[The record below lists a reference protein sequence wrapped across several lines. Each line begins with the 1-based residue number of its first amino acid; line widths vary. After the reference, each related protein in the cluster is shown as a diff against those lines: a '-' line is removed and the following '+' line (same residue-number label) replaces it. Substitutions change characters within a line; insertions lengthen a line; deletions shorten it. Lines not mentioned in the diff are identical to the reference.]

1 MKYKNKALTAQ
12 KNELDHGEMEK
23 DLLNLKKIMRHRN
36 ANMNEIDRQRNA
48 KQYLTKLS
56 MEAHDKEEKR

>member
-1 MKYKNKALTAQ
+1 
-12 KNELDHGEMEK
+12 MEK

-48 KQYLTKLS
+48 KQYLMKLS